1 MALVLVAAA
10 ILPVAIVALRL
21 RETPAADAGNAPAE
35 TPAPAPAAASAP
47 RAEAQREQAPAPVAA
62 KPTYPNEPRPAN
74 GAPHG
79 KVTFPDGSVV
89 DAINDVAENVTM
101 VWDEQPFSPIV
112 DKVFHNGWWWWKHQD
127 GAYST
132 VKMIDMNGVPQA
144 MSQLAREGKGPPAK
158 TLDEALEERKKASQ
172 QGAGR

>member
-1 MALVLVAAA
+1 VLGAAA
-10 ILPVAIVALRL
+10 ILAVAIVALRQ
-21 RETPAADAGNAPAE
+21 RNTPAAEEGSAPAE
-35 TPAPAPAAASAP
+35 TPAQTPAVAVATRNEAQPQAAPAPAAT
-47 RAEAQREQAPAPVAA
+47 QA
-62 KPTYPNEPRPAN
+62 TFPNEPRPAN

-89 DAINDVAENVTM
+89 EAINDVAEDMTM

-158 TLDEALEERKKASQ
+158 TLDQAIEERKKAEQ

>member
-1 MALVLVAAA
+1 VLGAAA
-10 ILPVAIVALRL
+10 ILAVAIVALRQ
-21 RETPAADAGNAPAE
+21 RNTPAAEEGSAPAE
-35 TPAPAPAAASAP
+35 VPAQTPAAAVATRNETQP
-47 RAEAQREQAPAPVAA
+47 QAAPVPAA
-62 KPTYPNEPRPAN
+62 PQATFANEPRPAN

-89 DAINDVAENVTM
+89 EAINDVAEDMTM

-158 TLDEALEERKKASQ
+158 TLDQAIEERKKAEQ